1 MARYF
6 FHTEN
11 GDRHSDED
19 GTELPDLAAVKR
31 AAVLTLCEML
41 KVRAG
46 DFWDAGSFRLIVTD
60 EAGLILYVLDVN
72 GVEAPAVR
80 PASGRV

>member
-11 GDRHSDED
+11 GDRHTDED
-19 GTELPDLAAVKR
+19 GLELPDLAAVKR
-31 AAVLTLCEML
+31 EAIRTLGDML
-41 KVRAG
+41 RSR
-46 DFWDAGSFRLIVTD
+46 DDRFWESNSFRLIVTD
-60 EAGLILYVLDVN
+60 DRGLILYVLDVS

-80 PASGRV
+80 PL

>member
-11 GDRHSDED
+11 GDRHTDEN
-19 GTELPDLAAVKR
+19 GLELPDLAAVRREAIKS
-31 AAVLTLCEML
+31 LSEMI
-41 KVRAG
+41 KNRG
-46 DFWDAGSFRLIVTD
+46 ERFWERNSFRLIVTD
-60 EAGLILYVLDVN
+60 EKGLILYVLDVN

-80 PASGRV
+80 TSSPSA

>member
-19 GTELPDLAAVKR
+19 GLELPDLAAVKR
-31 AAVLTLCEML
+31 EAITALAEML
-41 KVRAG
+41 KNRGAR
-46 DFWDAGSFRLIVTD
+46 FWENNSFRLIVTD

-80 PASGRV
+80 PSSPTV